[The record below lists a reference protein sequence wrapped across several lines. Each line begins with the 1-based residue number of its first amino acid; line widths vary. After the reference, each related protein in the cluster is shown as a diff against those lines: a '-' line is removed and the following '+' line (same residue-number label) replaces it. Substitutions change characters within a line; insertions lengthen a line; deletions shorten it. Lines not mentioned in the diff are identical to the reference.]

1 MNPRTLPA
9 LLAALVTLPASA
21 QNYGQ
26 QRQVRTKAVE
36 GEIKEIRGSRLI
48 VEIDGKTGPL
58 PVDRNTELVVTGKG
72 DLGFLRP
79 GAVVVVSGTLR
90 PDGTV
95 AGADFAVHPDP
106 KRSVDPQV
114 RRVNA
119 ADPQITVAGRLL
131 SLEPFQI
138 KALDSIAMVKGEGD
152 TWGINILGV
161 GEVPPAGSIQNAV
174 LTVNLR
180 DGKPQEVS
188 VNLGPSP
195 QLIAP
200 GDWFVASFREDR
212 PQTPYHVRVRKEEP
226 LKSGATPADKD
237 GEKTGGEK
245 ADGEKKTD
253 EKPNES

>member
-1 MNPRTLPA
+1 MIPRTLPV
-9 LLAALVTLPASA
+9 LLAALAAAPAFG
-21 QNYGQ
+21 QFYGQ

-58 PVDRNTELVVTGKG
+58 PVDRNTNLMVTGKG

-95 AGADFAVHPDP
+95 AGADFAVHPNP
-106 KRSVDPQV
+106 KQSVDPQV

-119 ADPQITVAGRLL
+119 ADPQITVAGQLV
-131 SLEPFQI
+131 SLEPFKI

-152 TWGINILGV
+152 NIGINIVGV

-188 VNLGPSP
+188 VNLGNSP

-212 PQTPYHVRVRKEEP
+212 PQTPFHVTVRKEEP
-226 LKSGATPADKD
+226 LKSGATPADKEGEKKD
-237 GEKTGGEK
+237 GEKSEGEK
-245 ADGEKKTD
+245 TD
-253 EKPNES
+253 AEKPDES